1 MTQVLDHLLLCS
13 KPPLNWTPSI
23 TKSLL

>member
-23 TKSLL
+23 PKSPL